1 MWAGSAKG
9 ARAAV
14 AAPPSSPSTAK
25 AFQEQQLHTHGQH
38 RGSSAPSPPHR
49 MPEPV
54 APIWPLRLHGSTRA
68 TVNSRQRWDMWLQT
82 HSGSGKINGEVHNL
96 STARLHYLSRGASLL
111 LTSILLSSVSSA
123 ASCHPQ
129 ISALLVLALPSVR
142 VWWRWS
148 SAIVTEIERERGWGE
163 EDGLG

>member
-1 MWAGSAKG
+1 MWAGSTK
-9 ARAAV
+9 RVRVAV

-25 AFQEQQLHTHGQH
+25 AFQQQQLHTHGQH

-49 MPEPV
+49 TPEPV
-54 APIWPLRLHGSTRA
+54 APVWHLRPHGSTRA
-68 TVNSRQRWDMWLQT
+68 TVNSWQRWDGWLQT
-82 HSGSGKINGEVHNL
+82 HNGSGEINGEIHNL
-96 STARLHYLSRGASLL
+96 NTACIHYLCHGASLL
-111 LTSILLSSVSSA
+111 LTSVLLSSVSST

-129 ISALLVLALPSVR
+129 ISALLVLALPSVH

-148 SAIVTEIERERGWGE
+148 SATVAEIERKRGWGE